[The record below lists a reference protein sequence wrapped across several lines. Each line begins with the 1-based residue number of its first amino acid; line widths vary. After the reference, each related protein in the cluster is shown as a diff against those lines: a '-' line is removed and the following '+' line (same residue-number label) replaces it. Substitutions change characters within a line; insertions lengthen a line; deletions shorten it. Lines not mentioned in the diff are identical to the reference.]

1 MKKALHSY
9 EQEEAICKTEGE
21 GKVFS
26 SLLNS
31 SLCKR

>member
-9 EQEEAICKTEGE
+9 EQEEAVLQTEGE

-26 SLLNS
+26 PLLNS
-31 SLCKR
+31 SLCKQ

>member
-1 MKKALHSY
+1 MRKALQSY

-31 SLCKR
+31 SLCKQ